1 MRKRERAREKEST
14 KDIECYNC
22 GKKGHM
28 AADCKNEKVV
38 KCYNCGKAG
47 HMSKEC
53 RQPKSA
59 STSRSTSRSR
69 MPKLYC
75 ETFLATGECNDPNCK
90 KPHLGEPA
98 VKELKKSFGDNMEN
112 FKMIESGKGP
122 PKGKG
127 KGKGKGKTKGKKKG
141 KGGK

>member
-1 MRKRERAREKEST
+1 MS
-14 KDIECYNC
+14 
-22 GKKGHM
+22 
-28 AADCKNEKVV
+28 ADCKNEKVI

-47 HMSKEC
+47 HMSKDC
-53 RQPKSA
+53 RQPAKSP
-59 STSRSTSRSR
+59 SRSTSRAR

-75 ETFLATGECNDPNCK
+75 ETFLATGECNDANCT

-98 VKELKKSFGDNMEN
+98 VKELKKRFGDNMEN
-112 FKMIESGKGP
+112 FKLIESGKGP